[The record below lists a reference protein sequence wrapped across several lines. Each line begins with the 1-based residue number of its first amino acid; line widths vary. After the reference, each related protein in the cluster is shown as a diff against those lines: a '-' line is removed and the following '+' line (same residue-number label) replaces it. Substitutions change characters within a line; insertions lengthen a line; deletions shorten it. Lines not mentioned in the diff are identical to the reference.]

1 MHFVLAF
8 TSKMFCSFG
17 PHRYRVAPGM
27 ASGVCVCVCVASVSL
42 GRRLAPCCD
51 CVYSFVTLSPALP
64 STHNW
69 HCRRMERSEGKE
81 ETDRGQE
88 QSRLISCSL
97 SLCSL
102 PSLVIGEIRTM
113 SSNQCCHTQ
122 IPDLT
127 GSSTGSAGL
136 HRPGS
141 SYCSVKEYNSHGAL
155 PPEAVLRSAKI
166 SWPPPP
172 PPAAGFR
179 VVVSVHPQGTP
190 CRTFGCVYFRTG
202 CSFSDSVA
210 AICCIQW
217 YLSTF

>member
-8 TSKMFCSFG
+8 TSKMFCSSG

-27 ASGVCVCVCVASVSL
+27 ASGVSVCVCVCVASISL
-42 GRRLAPCCD
+42 GRTLAPCCD
-51 CVYSFVTLSPALP
+51 CVYSFVTLSAALP
-64 STHNW
+64 SAHNW
-69 HCRRMERSEGKE
+69 HRRRTEWSEGKE

-97 SLCSL
+97 SSP
-102 PSLVIGEIRTM
+102 PSLVIGEMRTI
-113 SSNQCCHTQ
+113 SSNQCCRTQ

-141 SYCSVKEYNSHGAL
+141 SYCSVREYHSHGAL
-155 PPEAVLRSAKI
+155 PARAVLRSAKI
-166 SWPPPP
+166 NWT

-179 VVVSVHPQGTP
+179 VVVAVHPRGTP
-190 CRTFGCVYFRTG
+190 CRTLGCVYSRTG
-202 CSFSDSVA
+202 CSISHSVL
-210 AICCIQW
+210 AICCI
-217 YLSTF
+217 

>member
-1 MHFVLAF
+1 MPVNIGEKLILRCILFSLSLQRCSAHSGHTVIVLLLAW
-8 TSKMFCSFG
+8 
-17 PHRYRVAPGM
+17 PR
-27 ASGVCVCVCVASVSL
+27 VCVCVCVASVSL

-141 SYCSVKEYNSHGAL
+141 SYCSVREYHSHGAL
-155 PPEAVLRSAKI
+155 PARAVLRSAKI
-166 SWPPPP
+166 SWTPPPP
-172 PPAAGFR
+172 PR
-179 VVVSVHPQGTP
+179 
-190 CRTFGCVYFRTG
+190 R
-202 CSFSDSVA
+202 
-210 AICCIQW
+210 
-217 YLSTF
+217 